1 MRVFNTPFNS
11 PLNNNGDPK
20 TETRTRTE
28 LSSRGV
34 RDVYRG
40 GGGKPFDCATNK
52 NAAQIV
58 QKAFDNMNKNFSKGA
73 VYKNPNLKWQ
83 EVMRQDGAKA
93 SDYRRGITKNY
104 QLSGL
109 VQQDGWT
116 DEKYRKSTDIN
127 ITRFQRAMK
136 FGNPCKA
143 YEFYKKIK
151 TGLKRGRPEDYYYSK
166 IYEYGGTGDEDLLER
181 FMKRNQNLLTTITE
195 QRQITDG
202 VKQNL
207 PGYLKQWEDN
217 AEGVRSKYKTY
228 EDYVVAAEQWK
239 KDNPGWNKEKG
250 GSTTPWIETN
260 RTTEKVNRT

>member
-1 MRVFNTPFNS
+1 
-11 PLNNNGDPK
+11 
-20 TETRTRTE
+20 
-28 LSSRGV
+28 
-34 RDVYRG
+34 
-40 GGGKPFDCATNK
+40 
-52 NAAQIV
+52 
-58 QKAFDNMNKNFSKGA
+58 
-73 VYKNPNLKWQ
+73 
-83 EVMRQDGAKA
+83 
-93 SDYRRGITKNY
+93 
-104 QLSGL
+104 
-109 VQQDGWT
+109 
-116 DEKYRKSTDIN
+116 
-127 ITRFQRAMK
+127 MK

-181 FMKRNQNLLTTITE
+181 FIKRNQNLLTTITE

-217 AEGVRSKYKTY
+217 ADGVRSKYRTY
-228 EDYVVAAEQWK
+228 EEYVVAAEQWK